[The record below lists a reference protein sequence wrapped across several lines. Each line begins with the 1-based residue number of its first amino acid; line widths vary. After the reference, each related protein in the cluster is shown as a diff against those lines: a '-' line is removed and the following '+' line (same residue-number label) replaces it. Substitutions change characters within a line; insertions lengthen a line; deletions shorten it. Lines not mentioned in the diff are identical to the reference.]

1 MFQGQSLR
9 VSPLGDN
16 GIFELCFDRQG
27 ESINKFDRRTIDEL
41 RQANQYLLNQAGL
54 RGVLV
59 TSAKNV
65 FIVGAD
71 ITEFGVKFAQPAAA
85 IAADVAGSND
95 AFIQFEDLPVPSV
108 VAINGF
114 ALGGGLE
121 FALTGAMRVMSSD
134 AQIGVPEVK
143 LGLFPGFGGTVRLVR
158 IAGPAVACDWVAA
171 GKPATPAA
179 AFAAGV
185 VDDIASP
192 DELRSRA
199 LHLLERAIANEVD
212 WQALQD
218 RKRKPLSAEVA
229 AQAAAAFE
237 QGRAIAAERG
247 SPHQPAALAAIDM
260 MAEGAA
266 LDRAGALALEARV
279 FGEIA
284 RTQAASSMVQTFLS
298 EQAVKKIA
306 RHREKGAGKV
316 SGALV
321 LGAGIMGGGIAITH
335 ALRKIPAR
343 MYDLQQ
349 RALDQGMAE
358 ARKQVA
364 RHVKTGRLS
373 ESASVEIL
381 SAVRPQLNLAGIGD
395 ADAVVEAIVENLDVK
410 RKVLADL
417 EPSLK
422 EEAILVSNTSSL
434 RIDDIA
440 APLKRPERFVG
451 MHFFNPVPMMPL
463 VEVVRGTRT
472 SDQAVATAV
481 AYATAL
487 GKTAIVV
494 RDCPGFLV
502 NRVLTAYIRGFL
514 KLIADGADFEQVD
527 KVMESFGWPM
537 GPAYL
542 EDVVGMDTG
551 SHVNNVISAGYADR
565 MPELADDALRVMVR
579 HGRFGQK
586 NGLGFYRYE
595 ASATGGKPRRTSSTD
610 AHALLAQLQSEGRR
624 NFTDEEIVDRMM
636 LPMVLEAARTLHE
649 GVVATAAEVDLA
661 MQLGLGFP
669 AYAGGPLKYA
679 DWLGLAEVV
688 HRCDALSALGPAYE
702 PGQRLREMAS
712 ANDRFYPITQ

>member
-9 VSPLGDN
+9 VSPLGDK

-27 ESINKFDRRTIDEL
+27 ESINKFDRRTIEEL
-41 RQANQYLLNQAGL
+41 RQANQYLLNQANL

-59 TSAKNV
+59 TSAKDV

-71 ITEFGVKFAQPAAA
+71 ITEFGAKFAQPAAA
-85 IAADVAGSND
+85 IAADVSGSNE
-95 AFIQFEDLPVPSV
+95 AFVQFEDLPVPSV

-121 FALTGAMRVMSSD
+121 FALTGAMRVMSSE
-134 AQIGVPEVK
+134 AQVGVPEVK

-158 IAGPAVACDWVAA
+158 IAGAAAACEWVAS
-171 GKPATPAA
+171 GKPAKPTV

-185 VDDIASP
+185 VDDIAPP

-199 LHLLERAIANEVD
+199 IHMLERAISNEVD

-218 RKRKPLSAEVA
+218 RKRKPLSMEPG
-229 AQAAAAFE
+229 QAAAAFE
-237 QGRAIAAERG
+237 QARAIASERG
-247 SPHQPAALAAIDM
+247 APNQPAAMAAIDM
-260 MAEGAA
+260 MAQGAS
-266 LDRAGALALEARV
+266 LDRAGALALEAKV

-284 RTQAASSMVQTFLS
+284 RTQAAASMVQTFLN

-306 RHREKGAGKV
+306 RNHAKGAERV
-316 SGALV
+316 SHAFV
-321 LGAGIMGGGIAITH
+321 LGAGIMGGGIAITN
-335 ALRKIPAR
+335 ALRKIPTR
-343 MYDLQQ
+343 MFDLRQQ
-349 RALDQGMAE
+349 ALAQGMAE
-358 ARKQVA
+358 AQKQVA
-364 RHVKTGRLS
+364 RQVKSGRLN
-373 ESASVEIL
+373 ELTGTEIL
-381 SAVRPQLNLAGIGD
+381 LAVQPQLDLAGIGEVD
-395 ADAVVEAIVENLDVK
+395 VVVEAIVENLDIK

-422 EEAILVSNTSSL
+422 DEAILVSNTSSL

-440 APLKRPERFVG
+440 TSLKMPERFVG
-451 MHFFNPVPMMPL
+451 MHFFNPVPMMSL
-463 VEVVRGTRT
+463 VEVVRGTHT
-472 SDQAVATAV
+472 SNRALATAV
-481 AYATAL
+481 AYAGAL

-502 NRVLTAYIRGFL
+502 NRVLTAYMRGFL
-514 KLIADGADFEQVD
+514 KLVADGADFEQVD

-551 SHVNNVISAGYADR
+551 SHVNDVISAGYADR
-565 MPELADDALRVMVR
+565 MPPLADDALKVMVR
-579 HGRFGQK
+579 NGRFGQK
-586 NGLGFYRYE
+586 NGLGFYHYE

-624 NFTDEEIVDRMM
+624 DFSREQIIDRMM

-649 GVVATAAEVDLA
+649 GVVETAAEVDLA

-669 AYAGGPLKYA
+669 AHAGGPLKYA
-679 DWLGLAEVV
+679 DYLSLAEVV
-688 HRCDALSALGPAYE
+688 RRCDELCALGQAYE
-702 PGQRLREMAS
+702 PSQRLREMAS

>member
-9 VSPLGDN
+9 VSPLGDS

-41 RQANQYLLNQAGL
+41 RQANRYLLDQASL

-59 TSAKNV
+59 TSAKDV

-71 ITEFGVKFAQPAAA
+71 ITEFGAKFAQPAAA
-85 IAADVAGSND
+85 IAADVARSNE

-121 FALTGAMRVMSSD
+121 FALTGALRVMSSD

-158 IAGPAVACDWVAA
+158 IAGAAVACDWVAG
-171 GKPATPAA
+171 GKPAKPAA

-185 VDDIASP
+185 VDDIAAP

-199 LHLLERAIANEVD
+199 LHLLERAIANDVD
-212 WQALQD
+212 WQAMQD
-218 RKRKPLSAEVA
+218 RKRKPLSADA
-229 AQAAAAFE
+229 GQAAAAFE
-237 QGRAIAAERG
+237 QARAIAAERG

-260 MAEGAA
+260 MAEGAT
-266 LDRAGALALEARV
+266 LDRAGALALEAKV

-306 RHREKGAGKV
+306 RHHAKGAGKV

-364 RHVKTGRLS
+364 RQVKTGRLS

-381 SAVRPQLNLAGIGD
+381 SAVQPQLDLAGIGD
-395 ADAVVEAIVENLDVK
+395 ADAVVEAIVENLDIK

-422 EEAILVSNTSSL
+422 EGAILVSNTSSL

-481 AYATAL
+481 AYATEL
-487 GKTAIVV
+487 GKTAVVV

-502 NRVLTAYIRGFL
+502 NRVLTAYMRGFL

-595 ASATGGKPRRTSSTD
+595 VSATGGKPQRTSSTD
-610 AHALLAQLQSEGRR
+610 PHALLAQLQSEGRR
-624 NFTDEEIVDRMM
+624 NFSDEEIVDRMM

-649 GVVATAAEVDLA
+649 GVVGTAAEVDLA

-669 AYAGGPLKYA
+669 AYAGGPLKYV

-688 HRCDALSALGPAYE
+688 RRCDELNALGPAYE
-702 PGQRLREMAS
+702 PGQQLREMAS
-712 ANDRFYPITQ
+712 ANERFYPISQ

>member
-41 RQANQYLLNQAGL
+41 RQANQYLLNQASL

-59 TSAKNV
+59 TSAKDV

-71 ITEFGVKFAQPAAA
+71 ITEFGAKFAQPAAA
-85 IAADVAGSND
+85 IAADVAGSNE

-121 FALTGAMRVMSSD
+121 FALTGAMRVMSSE
-134 AQIGVPEVK
+134 ARIGVPEVK

-158 IAGPAVACDWVAA
+158 IAGAAVACDWVAG

-185 VDDIASP
+185 VDDIAAP

-199 LHLLERAIANEVD
+199 IHLLERAIANEVD
-212 WQALQD
+212 WQARQD
-218 RKRKPLSAEVA
+218 RKRKPLSMEAG
-229 AQAAAAFE
+229 QAAAAFE
-237 QGRAIAAERG
+237 QARAIAGERG
-247 SPHQPAALAAIDM
+247 SPHQPAALAAVAM

-266 LDRAGALALEARV
+266 LDRAGALALEAQV

-284 RTQAASSMVQTFLS
+284 RTQAASSMVQTFLN

-306 RHREKGAGKV
+306 RNHAKGADKV
-316 SGALV
+316 SRALV

-358 ARKQVA
+358 AQKHVA
-364 RHVKTGRLS
+364 RQVKTGRLS
-373 ESASVEIL
+373 ESASLEIL
-381 SAVRPQLNLAGIGD
+381 SAVQPQLDLAGIGE
-395 ADAVVEAIVENLDVK
+395 ADAVVEAIVENLDIK
-410 RKVLADL
+410 RKVLANL

-422 EEAILVSNTSSL
+422 EGAILLSNTSSL

-440 APLKRPERFVG
+440 APLERPERFVG
-451 MHFFNPVPMMPL
+451 MHFFNPVPMMSL

-481 AYATAL
+481 GYATAL

-502 NRVLTAYIRGFL
+502 NRVLTAYMRGFL
-514 KLIADGADFEQVD
+514 RLVADGADFEQVD

-565 MPELADDALRVMVR
+565 MPEFADDALRVMVR
-579 HGRFGQK
+579 NGRFGQK
-586 NGLGFYRYE
+586 NGLGFYHYE

-610 AHALLAQLQSEGRR
+610 AHALLAQLQSGGRR
-624 NFTDEEIVDRMM
+624 DFTRERIIDRMM

-649 GVVATAAEVDLA
+649 GVVGTAAEVDLA

-688 HRCDALSALGPAYE
+688 RRCDQLSALGPAYE
-702 PGQRLREMAS
+702 PSQQLREMAS
-712 ANDRFYPITQ
+712 ANERFYPITQ

>member
-41 RQANQYLLNQAGL
+41 RQANQYLLNQASL

-59 TSAKNV
+59 TSAKDV

-71 ITEFGVKFAQPAAA
+71 ITEFGAKFAQPAAA
-85 IAADVAGSND
+85 IAADVAGSNE

-121 FALTGAMRVMSSD
+121 FALTGAMRVMSSE
-134 AQIGVPEVK
+134 AQIGVPEVN

-158 IAGPAVACDWVAA
+158 IAGAAVACDWVAS
-171 GKPATPAA
+171 GKPAKPAA

-185 VDDIASP
+185 VDEIAVP

-199 LHLLERAIANEVD
+199 IHLLERAIANEVA

-218 RKRKPLSAEVA
+218 RKRKPLSMEAGQV
-229 AQAAAAFE
+229 AAAFE
-237 QGRAIAAERG
+237 QARAIAGERG
-247 SPHQPAALAAIDM
+247 APHQPAALAAIDM
-260 MAEGAA
+260 MAGGAA
-266 LDRAGALALEARV
+266 LDRAGALALEAQV

-306 RHREKGAGKV
+306 RNYAKGAEKV
-316 SGALV
+316 SRALV
-321 LGAGIMGGGIAITH
+321 LGAGIMGGGIAITN
-335 ALRKIPAR
+335 ALRKIPVR
-343 MYDLQQ
+343 MCDLQQ

-358 ARKQVA
+358 AQKQVG
-364 RHVKTGRLS
+364 RQVKTGRLS
-373 ESASVEIL
+373 ESASLEIL
-381 SAVRPQLNLAGIGD
+381 SAVQPQLDLAGIGQ
-395 ADAVVEAIVENLDVK
+395 ADAVVEAIVENLDIK

-417 EPSLK
+417 ELALK
-422 EEAILVSNTSSL
+422 EGAILASNTSSL
-434 RIDDIA
+434 RIDEIA
-440 APLKRPERFVG
+440 APLKRPDRFVG
-451 MHFFNPVPMMPL
+451 MHFFNPVPMMSL
-463 VEVVRGTRT
+463 VEIVRGTRT

-502 NRVLTAYIRGFL
+502 NRVLTAYMRGFL

-527 KVMESFGWPM
+527 TVMESFGWPM

-565 MPELADDALRVMVR
+565 MPEFADDALRVMVR
-579 HGRFGQK
+579 NGRFGQK
-586 NGLGFYRYE
+586 NGLGFYHYE
-595 ASATGGKPRRTSSTD
+595 ASAAGGKPRRTSSTD

-624 NFTDEEIVDRMM
+624 EFTREQIVDRMM

-649 GVVATAAEVDLA
+649 GVVGTAAEVDLA
-661 MQLGLGFP
+661 MRLGLGFP

-688 HRCDALSALGPAYE
+688 RRCDELSALGPAYE
-702 PGQRLREMAS
+702 PSQQLREMAS
-712 ANDRFYPITQ
+712 ANERFYSITQ

>member
-41 RQANQYLLNQAGL
+41 RQVNQYLLNQTEL

-59 TSAKNV
+59 TSAKDV

-71 ITEFGVKFAQPAAA
+71 ITEFGAKFAQPAAT
-85 IAADVAGSND
+85 IAADVAGSNE
-95 AFIQFEDLPVPSV
+95 AFVQFEDLPVPSV

-158 IAGPAVACDWVAA
+158 IAGAAVACDWVAS
-171 GKPATPAA
+171 GKPAKPDA

-185 VDDIASP
+185 VDDIAPP

-199 LHLLERAIANEVD
+199 IRLLERAIANDVD

-218 RKRKPLSAEVA
+218 RKRKPLPAEA
-229 AQAAAAFE
+229 GQAAAAFE
-237 QGRAIAAERG
+237 QARASAAERG
-247 SPHQPAALAAIDM
+247 VPHQPAALAAIGM
-260 MAEGAA
+260 MADGAT
-266 LDRAGALALEARV
+266 LDRAGALALEAKV

-306 RHREKGAGKV
+306 RNHAKGADKV

-321 LGAGIMGGGIAITH
+321 VGAGIMGGGIAITH
-335 ALRKIPAR
+335 ALRRIPAR

-358 ARKQVA
+358 ARKHVA
-364 RHVKTGRLS
+364 RRVETGRLS
-373 ESASVEIL
+373 ESASVDIL
-381 SAVRPQLNLAGIGD
+381 STIQPQLDLAGIGD
-395 ADAVVEAIVENLDVK
+395 ADAVIEAIVENLDIK

-422 EEAILVSNTSSL
+422 EGAILVSNTSSL

-472 SDQAVATAV
+472 SDRAVATAV

-527 KVMESFGWPM
+527 KAMESFGWPM

-565 MPELADDALRVMVR
+565 MPEFADDALRVMVR

-595 ASATGGKPRRTSSTD
+595 PSATGGKPQRTSSTD
-610 AHALLAQLQSEGRR
+610 AHVLLSQLQLEGRR
-624 NFTDEEIVDRMM
+624 NFSHEQIVDRMM
-636 LPMVLEAARTLHE
+636 LPMVLEAARALHE
-649 GVVATAAEVDLA
+649 GVVGTAAEVDLA

-688 HRCDALSALGPAYE
+688 RRCDELSALGPSYE
-702 PGQRLREMAS
+702 PSQLLREMAS
-712 ANDRFYPITQ
+712 ANERFYPITL